1 MLELDFIE
9 NILKDCYKDHVKK
22 SYHFTM
28 IKRVNKGFD
37 STKGEEGLF
46 HIEFN
51 NEKWNYK
58 CVAPN

>member
-1 MLELDFIE
+1 
-9 NILKDCYKDHVKK
+9 
-22 SYHFTM
+22 M

-58 CVAPN
+58 CVAPNQRDLIVGIIKVAMDEIVIEQ